1 MSTDVNLQTQATDQ
15 AYMGT
20 VSDADGVSADTQIGN
35 LDGQNVAIDK
45 SSDPTTKD
53 DEVASNIKAEKDTQK
68 AIKKDK
74 AKEEEKEK
82 KLKNV
87 QASEDTKYISEQQQQ
102 GKRISKQTE
111 ARLRVINENTQEDL
125 QNTIN
130 QRSYSLFSGSE
141 DKYLKCCNKFNE
153 LLDQD
158 ADNIKTFKTLIKPFE
173 TLIKESFDDVAEQH
187 NALQIINDVWE
198 RKLTNLQ
205 KLADEIKEKSI
216 GEDGKESEEQKN
228 DYEQI
233 QQQVTTLKKNIK
245 ALCGVQ
251 VELMLENGNRIED
264 SYKLAPLLREVSA
277 NMNHDISLPPKKFN
291 ELILDK
297 ILPHKGEPVK
307 TFECLCEN
315 LIENNKAE
323 KNTSE
328 AIACFE
334 NNLVIIG
341 ECLKQEL
348 KTCPDPKISF
358 AIVNVCRTAE
368 KLESIQNYNKEIID
382 LTSRAFAS

>member
-20 VSDADGVSADTQIGN
+20 VGDADGVSADTQIGN

-74 AKEEEKEK
+74 SKEKEKEK

-87 QASEDTKYISEQQQQ
+87 QSSEDTKYISEQQQQ

-111 ARLRVINENTQEDL
+111 ARLRIINENTQEDL

-158 ADNIKTFKTLIKPFE
+158 NTVPEDFE
-173 TLIKESFDDVAEQH
+173 GLIKEAFDDVAEQH
-187 NALQIINDVWE
+187 NALQITKDVWE
-198 RKLTNLQ
+198 RKLTNL
-205 KLADEIKEKSI
+205 KTLAKKTKEKSI
-216 GEDGKESEEQKN
+216 GEDGKESQEQEN
-228 DYEQI
+228 DYRQI
-233 QQQVTTLKKNIK
+233 QQQIIK
-245 ALCGVQ
+245 LEKSIENLSGVQ
-251 VELMLENGNRIED
+251 DKLMLENGNRIED
-264 SYKLAPLLREVSA
+264 SYKLAPLLREVTA
-277 NMNHDISLPPKKFN
+277 NMNHDISLPPKSFN

-334 NNLVIIG
+334 NNLVIIT

-348 KTCPDPKISF
+348 KTCTDPKISF

-368 KLESIQNYNKEIID
+368 KLESVQNYNTEIID
-382 LTSRAFAS
+382 LTSRAFAHHD